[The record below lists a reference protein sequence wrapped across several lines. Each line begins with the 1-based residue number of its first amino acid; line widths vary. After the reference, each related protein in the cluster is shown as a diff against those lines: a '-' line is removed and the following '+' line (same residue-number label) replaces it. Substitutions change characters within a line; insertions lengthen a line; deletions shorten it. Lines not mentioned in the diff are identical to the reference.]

1 MLQFTLHSTDQTV
14 GQQLLGIRYGQVRG
28 VDSGQWISGRQK
40 AHLALL
46 YIACPWLRER
56 LAKILRLLHLSSW
69 EQQVSLTPLRHLPL
83 APETAGQNP
92 QAAASVIVGTA
103 GECIPQ
109 LGNNG

>member
-56 LAKILRLLHLSSW
+56 LAQILRLLHLSSW
-69 EQQVSLTPLRHLPL
+69 EQQVSVYLYITCPWL
-83 APETAGQNP
+83 
-92 QAAASVIVGTA
+92 
-103 GECIPQ
+103 GEWLFEVDRKTDGCVAD
-109 LGNNG
+109 